1 MDLTLAGR
9 TAIITGGAQG
19 IGRAIARRFARDGAN
34 VVIADVQADKAEAEA
49 SALRSAGL
57 QAGAV
62 ETDVGDPAA
71 IDGMVA
77 HSVERFGR
85 VDILVNNAYHS
96 PRGSAESVDAADWD
110 RGFHVMVR
118 SMGLAARAVAPH
130 MRSAGSGNIVNI
142 SSVHGLLA
150 ATDSVIYETCKHAVI
165 GITRALAV
173 DLGPDNIRVNAI
185 CPGAIVTEAPDASWR
200 NDPERAAR
208 DELLYPLRRVGRP
221 HDIAAAVSFLVSD
234 QAAFI
239 TGHALAV
246 DGGLSIQLQDA
257 LADRVR
263 AHPRGED
270 VTKSLRTPPLQ
281 D

>member
-9 TAIITGGAQG
+9 AAIVTGGAQG
-19 IGRAIARRFARDGAN
+19 IGRAIARGFARDGAS
-34 VVIADVQADKAEAEA
+34 VVIADLQGDKAEAEA
-49 SALRSAGL
+49 AGLRAAGL
-57 QAGAV
+57 QASAV
-62 ETDVGDPAA
+62 EADVGDPAGIEA
-71 IDGMVA
+71 MVA
-77 HSVERFGR
+77 DTVERFGR

-96 PRGSAESVDAADWD
+96 ARGSADGVDAADWD

-130 MRSAGSGNIVNI
+130 MRSAGGGNIVNI

-185 CPGAIVTEAPDASWR
+185 CPGAIVTEVQDVSWR
-200 NDPERAAR
+200 QDPERVAF

-221 HDIAAAVSFLVSD
+221 HDIAAAVRFLVSD

-246 DGGLSIQLQDA
+246 DGGLSIQLQDS
-257 LADRVR
+257 LAARVR
-263 AHPRGED
+263 AHRRSDAATEPP
-270 VTKSLRTPPLQ
+270 RTPPVQ